1 MSSRIEL
8 SLQPS
13 LAAGL
18 VASAPWLAMACFIL
32 IAGTA
37 NKGLLLLGLIPA
49 LVGALFQLRNT
60 GLLSTKRAVTAL
72 QVLDGQLYAQ
82 LGHSRTTA
90 MEIASS
96 SQLGAH
102 LALLKLRPVGTR
114 SFPYSAIL
122 LTGNRIVRGNVPEDE
137 FRRLRVWLRLGRSQP
152 SPV

>member
-8 SLQPS
+8 PLQPS

-18 VASAPWLAMACFIL
+18 VASASWLAMACFIL
-32 IAGTA
+32 IAGTS
-37 NKGLLLLGLIPA
+37 NKGPLLLGLIPTLA
-49 LVGALFQLRNT
+49 GALFQFRST

-82 LGHSRTTA
+82 LGHSRTVA

-96 SQLGAH
+96 SQLAPH

-114 SFPYSAIL
+114 LFPYSAIL
-122 LTGNRIVRGNVPEDE
+122 LTGNGIVRGNVPEDE

-152 SPV
+152 NPV

>member
-37 NKGLLLLGLIPA
+37 HKGPLLLGLIPTLTVA
-49 LVGALFQLRNT
+49 LLRFRNT
-60 GLLSTKRAVTAL
+60 GLLVTKRAVTAL
-72 QVLDGQLYAQ
+72 KVLDGQLYAQ
-82 LGHSRTTA
+82 LGHSRTVA
-90 MEIASS
+90 MEIAAS

-102 LALLKLRPVGTR
+102 LAVLKLRPVGT
-114 SFPYSAIL
+114 SLYSHSTIL
-122 LTGNRIVRGNVPEDE
+122 LTGTGPVRGNVPEDE

>member
-18 VASAPWLAMACFIL
+18 IASAPWLAMAGFIL

-37 NKGLLLLGLIPA
+37 NKGLLLLGLIPTLA
-49 LVGALFQLRNT
+49 GALFQFRST

-82 LGHSRTTA
+82 LSHSRTTT
-90 MEIASS
+90 MEIASV

-114 SFPYSAIL
+114 LFPYSAIL
-122 LTGNRIVRGNVPEDE
+122 LTGNRFVRGNVPEDE